1 MIAKVTRGSGFK
13 GLQAYLLTGQHGQER
28 ERVDWISAR
37 NLGAIDPGLA
47 AAEMRATAAENARAQ
62 KPVYH
67 LSISLAPDE
76 RLDREAMLRV
86 VDRTLQDLGLEQH
99 QALVV
104 AHDDTGH
111 QHVHVMLNRVHPA
124 TGRLWRPDF
133 DYARIERSLRQQERE
148 LGLQAVQGRHYSL
161 PGQDRHQEIGL
172 SSGDRRFVQR
182 TGEKTFGEHVRE
194 VARSDLKEARSWAEL
209 HGRLGE
215 YGLQLEKRGR
225 GLAVT
230 DGRQRVKASFVD
242 RGSSLA
248 RLERRLGKWQPPGRD
263 FPAGKSERWGQ
274 IQGLRQAAE
283 RLWKRHASD
292 QQQRA
297 ERLERWE
304 HSRAAEDR
312 PRLEGRVH
320 AASRQLDQRLRDAY
334 RAPAEARQ
342 AVERH
347 AKRHGPEA
355 TARELARRP
364 SSFGQLHGRGGPVP
378 SSARRTAT
386 ASARAAGNA
395 IRDLE
400 RARQALARL
409 PKLSRKAPLPAPTAR
424 RRGDRDRPSKSD
436 LARTAK
442 RLVKNV
448 GWSLTAR
455 VMPVVHY
462 QVLKLTLSIPRR
474 VMEASLGRER
484 GFRR

>member
-1 MIAKVTRGSGFK
+1 M
-13 GLQAYLLTGQHGQER
+13 TGKDGHEL
-28 ERVDWISAR
+28 ERVEWVAGRHLVSV
-37 NLGAIDPGLA
+37 DPEMA
-47 AAEMRATAAENARAQ
+47 AGIMRATAVESNQ
-62 KPVYH
+62 VKKPVYH
-67 LSISLAPDE
+67 LTISLAPEE

-86 VDRTLQDLGLEQH
+86 VDRTLRDVGLDEH
-99 QALVV
+99 QALIV
-104 AHDDTGH
+104 AHRDTQH

-124 TGRLWRPDF
+124 TGRAWHAGH
-133 DYARIERSLRQQERE
+133 DYARIERSLRRQENE
-148 LGLQAVQGRHYSL
+148 LGLRQVPGRHYST
-161 PGQDRHQEIGL
+161 PGAERHRGAEI
-172 SSGDRRFVQR
+172 SSGNRRLAER
-182 TGEKTFGEHVRE
+182 TGEHSFGEHVRE
-194 VARSDLKEARSWAEL
+194 VARGDLKEARSWGEL

-215 YGLQLEKRGR
+215 YGLRLEKRGR

-248 RLERRLGKWQPPGRD
+248 GLERRLGKWQPPGRD

-274 IQGLRQAAE
+274 IQRLRQVAE
-283 RLWKRHASD
+283 RLWKRHTLD
-292 QQQRA
+292 QRQRA

-304 HSRAAEDR
+304 HSRANKDR
-312 PRLEGRVH
+312 PRLEGRVR
-320 AASRQLDQRLRDAY
+320 AASRELDQRLRDAY
-334 RAPAEARQ
+334 RKPAEARQ

-347 AKRHGPEA
+347 AKRHRAEA

-364 SSFGQLHGRGGPVP
+364 GSFGQLQGRGGPVP
-378 SSARRTAT
+378 SSAHKTAI

-395 IRDLE
+395 MRDLE

-409 PKLSRKAPLPAPTAR
+409 PKLSRKVPLPAPTAR
-424 RRGDRDRPSKSD
+424 RRGDRNRPSKSD

-448 GWSLTAR
+448 GWTLAAR

-484 GFRR
+484 GFRP